1 VFPVPVAIPLLAG
14 AAAAALVF
22 AGGAAAAVDAAGG
35 AAAALAVDPVMG
47 DADPVPFCEIA
58 ICWNIAWVFWAVGL
72 IENVIPFPQCP
83 ACLQ

>member
-1 VFPVPVAIPLLAG
+1 
-14 AAAAALVF
+14 
-22 AGGAAAAVDAAGG
+22 
-35 AAAALAVDPVMG
+35 
-47 DADPVPFCEIA
+47 VPFCEIA